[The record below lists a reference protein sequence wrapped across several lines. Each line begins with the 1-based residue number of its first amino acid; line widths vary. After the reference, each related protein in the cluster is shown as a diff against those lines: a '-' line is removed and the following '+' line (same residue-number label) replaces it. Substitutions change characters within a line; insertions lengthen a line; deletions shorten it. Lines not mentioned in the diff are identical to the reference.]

1 MSLLT
6 LNFYYSQLSCTTASR
21 ISKKVPKKDSK
32 RQKNDSNKKCSR
44 KDGEKMK
51 ESERET
57 IYLTWSR
64 ESGNMD
70 IQIKVLFCC

>member
-1 MSLLT
+1 MTQLSNISIPQINLTLEKQNMFTWIHLSLLT

-44 KDGEKMK
+44 KDGEK
-51 ESERET
+51 
-57 IYLTWSR
+57 
-64 ESGNMD
+64 
-70 IQIKVLFCC
+70 